1 MDKPASLEVE
11 LKVEDLQLVQGGRDT
26 SVQIILNSYGI
37 AANPSPS
44 LYDEP
49 VFK

>member
-1 MDKPASLEVE
+1 MDKPSLKVE
-11 LKVEDLQLVQGGRDT
+11 LKVEDVQLVKGGRDM

-37 AANPSPS
+37 AATPSPS